1 MKARTTLVTGG
12 TGGLGRSVV
21 ERLLA
26 RGDHVVVPWI
36 VEDESRRLR
45 DQVGKTE
52 SLSLIKGDVTDE
64 EWLGEL
70 ARHLEELGGLDS
82 LLNLVGG
89 FTMGSLGET
98 SVDDWER
105 MMTLN
110 ARSVFLVTRT
120 MAPLLAASGRG
131 RVVNVSAAAALR
143 PGGGKMAAYVTSKA
157 AVARL
162 TEAMADELGKRGIAV
177 NAIAPTT
184 IDTEANRKSMPKAD
198 PDDWVRPEEIAELL
212 AWLTDEHARVVTGN
226 VVVVGR

>member
-1 MKARTTLVTGG
+1 MSARTTLVTGG

-21 ERLLA
+21 ERLLE
-26 RGDHVVVPWI
+26 RGDQVVVPWI
-36 VEDESRRLR
+36 AEAESRRLR
-45 DQVGKTE
+45 EQVGKTE
-52 SLSLIKGDVTDE
+52 RLSLIRGDVTDE

-70 ARHLEELGGLDS
+70 ARHLEERNGLDA

-89 FTMGSLGET
+89 FSMGSLGET
-98 SVDDWER
+98 STDDWDR
-105 MMTLN
+105 LMTLN
-110 ARSVFLVTRT
+110 VRSAFLVTRT
-120 MAPLLAASGRG
+120 MTPLLDASGRG

-143 PGGGKMAAYVTSKA
+143 GGGGGMAAYVTSKA

-162 TEAMADELGKRGIAV
+162 TEALADELGPRGIAV

-184 IDTEANRKSMPKAD
+184 IDTEANRKAMPKAD

-212 AWLTDEHARVVTGN
+212 AWLTGEHARVVTGN